1 MIARTKAY
9 NPPGPRDVVVDVDR
23 GSHCSNALVQLVRT
37 HDTAPRRCGEVPMS
51 PVWRDDH
58 LALREVPRLRPSIQV
73 SEMRL
78 LRTLG
83 GTRIGEGYGLSQ
95 DISLRHNRGHE
106 RAQRRDQEIT

>member
-37 HDTAPRRCGEVPMS
+37 HDTAPRRCGEISVS

-83 GTRIGEGYGLSQ
+83 SNQNWQRSWSLSRYFPQ
-95 DISLRHNRGHE
+95 SSS
-106 RAQRRDQEIT
+106 QT